1 MELEIPPQDKLYYLY
16 VTGPSKDAKKLMQL
30 TQEFLINQGLKG
42 KPQSF
47 EIIVA
52 LSKKLTDSAYF
63 SEAKLFMQLM
73 TSEYAQTPSLFD
85 ESARIAFIFDD
96 YKQSVELNKK
106 ALALRQTAGIS
117 GIQLVPNLSNLG
129 LAQFEIQ
136 EYNDALNTLQQALNL
151 DPRC

>member
-42 KPQSF
+42 KPQGF
-47 EIIVA
+47 DIIVA

-73 TSEYAQTPSLFD
+73 TSEYA
-85 ESARIAFIFDD
+85 
-96 YKQSVELNKK
+96 
-106 ALALRQTAGIS
+106 
-117 GIQLVPNLSNLG
+117 
-129 LAQFEIQ
+129 
-136 EYNDALNTLQQALNL
+136 
-151 DPRC
+151 

>member
-1 MELEIPPQDKLYYLY
+1 
-16 VTGPSKDAKKLMQL
+16 
-30 TQEFLINQGLKG
+30 
-42 KPQSF
+42 
-47 EIIVA
+47 
-52 LSKKLTDSAYF
+52 
-63 SEAKLFMQLM
+63 MQLM

-129 LAQFEIQ
+129 LAQFEI
-136 EYNDALNTLQQALNL
+136 
-151 DPRC
+151 